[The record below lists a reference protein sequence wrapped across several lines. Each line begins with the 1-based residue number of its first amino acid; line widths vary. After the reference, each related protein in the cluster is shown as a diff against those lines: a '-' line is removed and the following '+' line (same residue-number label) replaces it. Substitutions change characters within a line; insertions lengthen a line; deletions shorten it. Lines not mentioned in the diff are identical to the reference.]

1 LKIRERGRESK
12 NNEGGKKT
20 EKESQNIQKESHN
33 RNQGNY
39 KKFKKQIP
47 MSQMVQLRSIL

>member
-33 RNQGNY
+33 RNQVNY